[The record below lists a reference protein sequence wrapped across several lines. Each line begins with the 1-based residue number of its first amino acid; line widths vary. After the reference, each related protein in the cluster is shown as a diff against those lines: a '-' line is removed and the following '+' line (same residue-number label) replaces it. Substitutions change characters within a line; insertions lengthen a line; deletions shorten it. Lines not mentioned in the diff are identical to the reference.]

1 VFTHRVAATVGCDDD
16 LAAELERTAWEEVG
30 AERLAM
36 AEDHL
41 LMASDLSSDPVSR
54 EHRLLAA
61 VQVMY
66 MAGDLV
72 SAWASR
78 DAVDACAPGPARSY
92 VLGCLAIRAGS
103 LDDAE
108 THLQAAVAG
117 GPQPYR
123 GWALISLSGLGL
135 LRGDPDEAVRLA
147 RLALEHTDG
156 DARARVFANLA
167 LATGM
172 GVGGQFKEGLAVLHA
187 PDSTSAPPA
196 FEANLLCEQG
206 ILRLWANDVS
216 GAIEDLSA
224 ALRWSRSGRPV
235 RDLPSL
241 HGSLADAQYR
251 AGVWDQ
257 AVINAELAVSLAL
270 DMDMVFGLPMA
281 HAVSAYVYSGR
292 GESDV
297 ANDHARRCRE
307 AAKAVGTPASVL
319 FAALAEATLA
329 QATGDTGVVLTALEA
344 CLVGPVRTY
353 IDRMDV
359 IHWRILYAEA
369 LLRRERFEEAEVAI
383 ATLEHLAER
392 DDAPATRLHAFR
404 LRGMLQGA
412 TGDLA
417 AAKLAFDA
425 ARLLEADD
433 LTFASAL
440 TDLAHGQLLRRSG
453 QRRQAVTRLQ
463 DARGRFELMSA
474 EPYVTICDEELVACG
489 LRRDRGTTSPFAL
502 TPREESVARLVA
514 SGLSNSEAAAD
525 LYVSTKTIEY
535 HLSNA
540 FAKLNISSRRELAKA
555 LGASIDVAT

>member
-1 VFTHRVAATVGCDDD
+1 
-16 LAAELERTAWEEVG
+16 
-30 AERLAM
+30 M

-41 LMASDLSSDPVSR
+41 LMASDLSSDPVAR
-54 EHRLLAA
+54 ENRLLAA
-61 VQVMY
+61 VHVMFVS
-66 MAGDLV
+66 GDLV

-78 DAVDACAPGPARSY
+78 DAVEACAPGPAQSY

-108 THLQAAVAG
+108 VHLQAALAG
-117 GPQPYR
+117 TPQPYR

-147 RLALEHTDG
+147 RLALEHVDG
-156 DARARVFANLA
+156 DARAQVFANLY

-172 GVGGQFKEGLAVLHA
+172 AVGGHFNEGLAVLHA
-187 PDSTSAPPA
+187 PASTSAPPA

-224 ALRWSRSGRPV
+224 AVRWSRSGRPV

-241 HGSLADAQYR
+241 HGSLSDAQYR
-251 AGVWDQ
+251 AGAWDQ

-270 DMDMVFGLPMA
+270 DTDMVFHLPMA
-281 HAVSAYVYSGR
+281 HAVSAYVHAGR

-297 ANDHARRCRE
+297 ANDHARQCRE
-307 AAKAVGTPASVL
+307 AASVVGTPASAL
-319 FAALAEATLA
+319 FAGLAEATVA
-329 QATGDTGVVLTALEA
+329 QASGDTGAVLTALEA

-359 IHWRILYAEA
+359 VPWRILYAEA
-369 LLRRERFEEAEVAI
+369 LLRRERFEEAEAAI
-383 ATLEHLAER
+383 ATLEHLAAR

-404 LRGMLQGA
+404 LRGMLWGA
-412 TGDLA
+412 TGDVA

-425 ARLLEADD
+425 ARPLEADA

-440 TDLAHGQLLRRSG
+440 TELAHGQLLRRAG

-474 EPYVTICDEELVACG
+474 EPYVTICDEELVGCG
-489 LRRDRGTTSPFAL
+489 LRRDRGTTSPLAL

-525 LYVSTKTIEY
+525 LYVSTKTVEY

-555 LGASIDVAT
+555 LGASIGVAI